1 MQKPRLELDTEQNV
15 EQIIMTEIAVL
26 TEQVKTLTKHIDEL
40 KSDIRELKDIQS
52 QKIVDLEKRVALL
65 EEKVSRLNWIVNLVI
80 GVIITGITGG
90 LLSLILK

>member
-40 KSDIRELKDIQS
+40 KSDIRELKDIQA
-52 QKIVDLEKRVALL
+52 QKIVDLEKRTALL
-65 EEKVSRLNWIVNLVI
+65 EEKVNRLNWIINLVI

>member
-1 MQKPRLELDTEQNV
+1 MQSKLELSPEQNV

-40 KSDIRELKDIQS
+40 KSDIRELKDIQA
-52 QKIVDLEKRVALL
+52 QKIVDLEKRTALL
-65 EEKVSRLNWIVNLVI
+65 EEKVNRLNWIINLVI

>member
-40 KSDIRELKDIQS
+40 KSDIRELKDIQA
-52 QKIVDLEKRVALL
+52 QKIVDLEKRTALL
-65 EEKVSRLNWIVNLVI
+65 EEKVNRLNWIVNLVI